1 MAGTTTGLDHG
12 FHVIAGLPR
21 SGPTSLA
28 AILRQNPAVHAGMS
42 SPLLSLVQLM
52 LRGMSQENEGAP
64 FLDECKRE
72 AVLRGVVA
80 GYYADLGPGATA
92 IDT

>member
-1 MAGTTTGLDHG
+1 
-12 FHVIAGLPR
+12 
-21 SGPTSLA
+21 
-28 AILRQNPAVHAGMS
+28 
-42 SPLLSLVQLM
+42 M

-92 IDT
+92 IDTYRGWCAKLPLFALLIPGPRW

>member
-1 MAGTTTGLDHG
+1 
-12 FHVIAGLPR
+12 
-21 SGPTSLA
+21 
-28 AILRQNPAVHAGMS
+28 
-42 SPLLSLVQLM
+42 M